1 MIPGRYHVDGV
12 SGGGSQELREH
23 GIILIG
29 LASAI
34 IYLIGH
40 FLQSRRSRKEK
51 KSDHNS
57 PKEIS

>member
-1 MIPGRYHVDGV
+1 MSDLIN
-12 SGGGSQELREH
+12 LTTA
-23 GIILIG
+23 IIG

-34 IYLIGH
+34 IYLISH
-40 FLQSRRSRKEK
+40 FLQLRRSRKEK